1 MQIDYK
7 LIIAVALGILL
18 FLWYRKDHKQ
28 TEQFNQQIESN
39 ETRIDSLYATISAYE
54 LDQRVLNVQIKSL
67 NDSIEYLNQLLSSN
81 ELQIKELKRKRN
93 EKVNAVNKY
102 ASRDIIEFLTNRY
115 YNKREDSTSTTKDTI
130 N

>member
-7 LIIAVALGILL
+7 LIIAVALGVLL

-54 LDQRVLNVQIKSL
+54 LDQRVLNVQIKTL

-81 ELQIKELKRKRN
+81 ELQIKDLKRKRN
-93 EKVNAVNKY
+93 AKLNSINKY
-102 ASRDIIEFLTNRY
+102 ASDDIIKFLSNRY
-115 YNKREDSTSTTKDTI
+115 YGSKDSTSTAKDTI